1 MRFDPSLRRTFPW
14 SRSFLAALLV
24 LTALLVATAA
34 RAEAK
39 LFRLDNGMELIVVED
54 HRAPSVVHMLWY
66 DVGSIDEPAG
76 KTGVAHVFEH
86 MMFKGTPTVGP
97 GEFSRRVAELGG
109 RDNAFTSRDYT
120 AYFEQ
125 IPPQALE
132 EVMKLEADRMQHLAF
147 DPNEFA
153 KEREVVREE
162 RRPVPLF
169 PLFLHPRGKLF
180 PLVAR
185 RNLHPQVRDF
195 LLEGHRLHGMPPFGE
210 ILRVMGEMRLLPAIF
225 FLKSRADCDV
235 ALKSCRKADMARE
248 DMGEF
253 HRQLAEMLTIFPSLR
268 NTASFITWSIAES
281 PPIMEASF
289 PPGSFSWRP

>member
-1 MRFDPSLRRTFPW
+1 LPAGSALYVISPVG
-14 SRSFLAALLV
+14 SCARS
-24 LTALLVATAA
+24 
-34 RAEAK
+34 
-39 LFRLDNGMELIVVED
+39 G
-54 HRAPSVVHMLWY
+54 APSPL
-66 DVGSIDEPAG
+66 SPLPPSAG
-76 KTGVAHVFEH
+76 QV
-86 MMFKGTPTVGP
+86 
-97 GEFSRRVAELGG
+97 
-109 RDNAFTSRDYT
+109 
-120 AYFEQ
+120 
-125 IPPQALE
+125 
-132 EVMKLEADRMQHLAF
+132 
-147 DPNEFA
+147 
-153 KEREVVREE
+153 
-162 RRPVPLF
+162 VPLSGATE
-169 PLFLHPRGKLF
+169 PSSTSTG
-180 PLVAR
+180 
-185 RNLHPQVRDF
+185 F